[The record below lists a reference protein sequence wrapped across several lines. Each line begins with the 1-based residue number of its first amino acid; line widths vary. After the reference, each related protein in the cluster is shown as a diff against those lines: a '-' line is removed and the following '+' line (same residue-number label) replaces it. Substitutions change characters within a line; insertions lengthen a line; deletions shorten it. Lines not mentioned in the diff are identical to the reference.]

1 MVLLRTGRYAAADYY
16 YGDCAG
22 SEEKEETEEEKNNKK
37 ENRKNKETGRYEFIK
52 SYLPVSLHRIPIIIS
67 YPLFFCNLFFNRYLI
82 YAKDL

>member
-1 MVLLRTGRYAAADYY
+1 MLLLIIIMEIVLAVKK
-16 YGDCAG
+16 
-22 SEEKEETEEEKNNKK
+22 KEETEERKKTTKK